1 MRRDGVTSQGKARRR
16 TQEERKSTT
25 IRKLLD
31 AAADVLIDE
40 GYAQASVQAVCGRVG
55 LSQGGL
61 FRHFATRDALMVA
74 VADDVG
80 RRMLDEYRRRFE
92 ALHDR
97 EDAPYEARSVAS
109 STALALRLVRER
121 CRSRLNQAWYEL
133 LMAARTHPGLRRALR
148 PIAARYH
155 DAIEHL
161 ARELLPDLAASLGAG
176 FGVLVDTI
184 VAVFDGEAVH
194 RFVLRQPA
202 LEEARV
208 ALLLSPWL
216 LPSGP
221 RPRPPQAAPP
231 GRSRPASPRPSS
243 GGTRGAPRAAP
254 RSETRSRRRG

>member
-1 MRRDGVTSQGKARRR
+1 MTRKAERR
-16 TQEERKSTT
+16 TQEERRTTT

-40 GYAQASVQAVCGRVG
+40 GYAQASVQAVCARVG

-80 RRMLDEYRRRFE
+80 RRMLEEYRRRFE
-92 ALHDR
+92 ALR
-97 EDAPYEARSVAS
+97 PPEDAAGLASSSAS

-133 LMAARTHPGLRRALR
+133 SMAARTHPGLRRALR

-155 DAIEHL
+155 HSIEQL
-161 ARELLPDLAASLGAG
+161 ARELLPDLAAALGDG
-176 FGVLVDTI
+176 FAVLVDTI
-184 VAVFDGEAVH
+184 ISVFDGEAVH
-194 RFVLRQPA
+194 RFVLKQPA
-202 LEEARV
+202 LEEARL

-216 LPSGP
+216 LPSGR
-221 RPRPPQAAPP
+221 RPRPPRAAPR

-243 GGTRGAPRAAP
+243 AGTPGPQRAAP